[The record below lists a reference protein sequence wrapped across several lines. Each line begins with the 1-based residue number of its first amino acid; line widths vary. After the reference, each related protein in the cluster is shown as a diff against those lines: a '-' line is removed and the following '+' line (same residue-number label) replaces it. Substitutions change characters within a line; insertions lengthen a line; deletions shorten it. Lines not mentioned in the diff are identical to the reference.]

1 MDLGR
6 SLRQALSKFTG
17 APVADEKAVKALC
30 RELQRVLISSDVNVR
45 LVFDL
50 TKRIENRALDAN
62 LPKGLSLREH
72 VVKVVYEEL
81 SGMMGERYEPKVSP
95 KKILLLGLFGSG
107 KCVHPD
113 TMVPLCDGSAMTI
126 KELYE
131 STAGPEDECGSGTI
145 KKSDIGVFSFDPES
159 LKMVRSKG
167 TFIWKLKKTE
177 PLRSVWLDNG
187 SNEKITATPEH
198 PFFTLKNGT
207 ILQKRADELALG
219 DFVALPG
226 RLPIE
231 PINTQFNFLNTLP
244 ASVRLLDKNI
254 AVQLRGFLKSKFGT
268 LQRASSLSNRPY
280 CRISAELKAGEAD
293 CALLSTAMAQGFAT
307 KFGETVVFRGGRK
320 DIRFPTTLTPALAE
334 FMGYFYGDGH
344 MERRCVNITN
354 KDDDVVERVMHLGKT
369 LFGLEPGITPDP
381 RNIGLRRVTFA
392 SKTLVDILHGIFGLP
407 IGKKSRTM
415 RLPKFMMRSDSACRH
430 AFLRAYFDCD
440 GYVENGTRHIE
451 FSTASRHFAY
461 QLRLLLLSEGI
472 SSAYSTKQVDGWTYH
487 RVFLRGKETED
498 FAALAGSAI
507 RKKSDRLL
515 SLSEIG
521 IGQTEGKLENLNI
534 GNTLMEVREYFGASI
549 GELQKNVSSYGVYES
564 RGVISRKALRG
575 FLKTV
580 KSSKN
585 ANNHIIEAC
594 AKPATFQKV
603 RLLTGHSVPSLNA
616 SIARLREQGYVQA
629 YDDGQLVAT
638 HHGTALL
645 EKNRLFDLQKPEFLE
660 LLANSDI
667 KWGKV
672 CRLEIEDSEE
682 YVYDLTVDRYHNF
695 VANNFIV
702 HNTTAAGKIAHFYK
716 SRGLSVGLIS
726 CDVDRPAAYEQLQ
739 QLSKQTGAAF
749 YGIQGEHDVK
759 KILADAK
766 ARAKED
772 VLITDSAGRSA
783 FDTGLVEQLKVIN
796 ETFLP
801 DERFLVIS
809 ADIGQV
815 AGKQASEFHSAVGL
829 TGVIITKLD
838 GSGKGGG
845 ALSAVSSSG
854 AKVAFIGTG
863 EKMDALEPFD
873 AQKFV
878 GRLLGFPD
886 IGALLE
892 KVKKIADEQNLPAE
906 MEDKLTLRTFYEQ
919 LKAAK
924 KLGPLSGVF
933 SMLGAADVPA
943 DMVKTSEGKLKKY
956 ECIISSMTK
965 AEMEDAG
972 LVRKSRTRIE
982 RIAAGSGTKPEDVRE
997 LLTQF
1002 ERVNG
1007 MFSQFKKNRG
1017 FRKKMEKM
1025 MKGANIDM
1033 SKFGG

>member
-107 KCVHPD
+107 K
-113 TMVPLCDGSAMTI
+113 
-126 KELYE
+126 
-131 STAGPEDECGSGTI
+131 
-145 KKSDIGVFSFDPES
+145 
-159 LKMVRSKG
+159 
-167 TFIWKLKKTE
+167 
-177 PLRSVWLDNG
+177 
-187 SNEKITATPEH
+187 
-198 PFFTLKNGT
+198 
-207 ILQKRADELALG
+207 
-219 DFVALPG
+219 
-226 RLPIE
+226 
-231 PINTQFNFLNTLP
+231 
-244 ASVRLLDKNI
+244 
-254 AVQLRGFLKSKFGT
+254 
-268 LQRASSLSNRPY
+268 
-280 CRISAELKAGEAD
+280 
-293 CALLSTAMAQGFAT
+293 
-307 KFGETVVFRGGRK
+307 
-320 DIRFPTTLTPALAE
+320 
-334 FMGYFYGDGH
+334 
-344 MERRCVNITN
+344 
-354 KDDDVVERVMHLGKT
+354 
-369 LFGLEPGITPDP
+369 
-381 RNIGLRRVTFA
+381 
-392 SKTLVDILHGIFGLP
+392 
-407 IGKKSRTM
+407 
-415 RLPKFMMRSDSACRH
+415 
-430 AFLRAYFDCD
+430 
-440 GYVENGTRHIE
+440 
-451 FSTASRHFAY
+451 
-461 QLRLLLLSEGI
+461 
-472 SSAYSTKQVDGWTYH
+472 
-487 RVFLRGKETED
+487 
-498 FAALAGSAI
+498 
-507 RKKSDRLL
+507 
-515 SLSEIG
+515 
-521 IGQTEGKLENLNI
+521 
-534 GNTLMEVREYFGASI
+534 
-549 GELQKNVSSYGVYES
+549 
-564 RGVISRKALRG
+564 
-575 FLKTV
+575 
-580 KSSKN
+580 
-585 ANNHIIEAC
+585 
-594 AKPATFQKV
+594 
-603 RLLTGHSVPSLNA
+603 
-616 SIARLREQGYVQA
+616 
-629 YDDGQLVAT
+629 
-638 HHGTALL
+638 
-645 EKNRLFDLQKPEFLE
+645 
-660 LLANSDI
+660 
-667 KWGKV
+667 
-672 CRLEIEDSEE
+672 
-682 YVYDLTVDRYHNF
+682 
-695 VANNFIV
+695 
-702 HNTTAAGKIAHFYK
+702 TTAAGKIAHFYK

-749 YGIQGEHDVK
+749 YGIQGERDVK

-783 FDTGLVEQLKVIN
+783 FDTGLVEQLKTIN
-796 ETFLP
+796 SEFSP

-815 AGKQASEFHSAVGL
+815 AGKQASEFHNAVGL

-886 IGALLE
+886 IGALME
-892 KVKKIADEQNLPAE
+892 KVKKIADEEKLPTE

-943 DMVKTSEGKLKKY
+943 DMVKNSEGKLKKF

-965 AEMEDAG
+965 QEMEDAE
-972 LVRKSRTRIE
+972 LVRKSRARIE

-1033 SKFGG
+1033 SKLGG